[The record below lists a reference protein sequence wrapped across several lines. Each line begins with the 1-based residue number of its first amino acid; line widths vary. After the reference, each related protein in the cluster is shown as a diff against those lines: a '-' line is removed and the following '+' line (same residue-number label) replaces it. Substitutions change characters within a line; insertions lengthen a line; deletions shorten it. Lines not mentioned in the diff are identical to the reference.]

1 MKRVWT
7 VALLLICA
15 SAEIGA
21 VRKRKRNEFQQQLV
35 ARAPVAASSTSP
47 YDGPPH
53 NAQRCCSSACYD
65 CIHSTRSYLLQRG
78 EWLAGSV
85 SSLFC
90 GAAFAACGEGCEQ
103 PVLQNCGNAF
113 FWCGAIVGIAGST
126 FLLCTG
132 SFERKERLNNVRE
145 ANE

>member
-21 VRKRKRNEFQQQLV
+21 VRKRKGNEFQRQLV
-35 ARAPVAASSTSP
+35 TSAPVAASSTSP

-65 CIHSTRSYLLQRG
+65 CIDSTRSYLLQTG
-78 EWLAGSV
+78 GWVAGSV

-90 GAAFAACGEGCEQ
+90 GAAFASCGEVCEQ
-103 PVLQNCGNAF
+103 PVLQNCGYAF
-113 FWCGAIVGIAGST
+113 FWGGALVGITGAS
-126 FLLCTG
+126 FLLCTD
-132 SFERKERLNNVRE
+132 SFERKERLYNARG